1 MSTTEYGTVRTA
13 TVPQGMIWQGT
24 LFVGVITLI
33 LGAIVC
39 FNPTGSLKLVAVL
52 VGIMMVL
59 SGLFNLVRVFDAD
72 EPHRV
77 WLGIAGLVWIVVG
90 VIMIRDL
97 NLTLSVIGLI
107 VGLVWIV
114 QGIAALIAGISG
126 GSHEGRWFW
135 IIFGLISLVAGI
147 VLVSVPV
154 KSLTALAV
162 LLGLWFVVMGL
173 VEVVGAFF
181 LRSAMKKGTV

>member
-1 MSTTEYGTVRTA
+1 MAITQPGTTRTID
-13 TVPQGMIWQGT
+13 VSRGMWQGT

-33 LGAIVC
+33 LGLIVC
-39 FNPTGSLKLVAVL
+39 FNPTGTLKFVAVL

-59 SGLFNLVRVFDAD
+59 SGIFNLVRVFDPN

-77 WLGIAGLVWIVVG
+77 WMGIAGLVWIIVG

-97 NLTLSVIGLI
+97 NLTLAVIGLI

-126 GSHEGRWFW
+126 GSREGRWFW
-135 IIFGLISLVAGI
+135 IIFGVISVIAGI

-154 KSLTALAV
+154 HSLTALAV
-162 LLGLWFVVMGL
+162 LLGIWFVVIG
-173 VEVVGAFF
+173 VIEIAGAFMF
-181 LRSAMKKGTV
+181 RRSLKAASV

>member
-1 MSTTEYGTVRTA
+1 MSITESGTVRTTA
-13 TVPQGMIWQGT
+13 VPQGIWQAT
-24 LFVGVITLI
+24 LFVGLVTLVI
-33 LGAIVC
+33 GVIVS

-52 VGIMMVL
+52 VGVMCVL
-59 SGLFNLVRVFDAD
+59 SGVFNLVRVFDAD

-97 NLTLSVIGLI
+97 NLTLSIIGLI
-107 VGLVWIV
+107 IGLVWIV

-126 GSHEGRWFW
+126 GSREGRWFW

-154 KSLTALAV
+154 NSLTALAV
-162 LLGLWFVVMGL
+162 LLGIWFIVIGL
-173 VEVVGAFF
+173 IEVAGAFM
-181 LRSAMKKGTV
+181 LRSSMKQASA